1 MSRRLPRTLSADE
14 FPPEEPPTGTTCEA
28 CGGTYQHIEEKP
40 NGYRMMCCQWCTGG
54 MMTPKQQA
62 AWRARRKS

>member
-54 MMTPKQQA
+54 MMTPRQLA
-62 AWRARRKS
+62 AWRARKP